1 MIPLKIVI
9 FEPHPDD
16 LLMGPGPIILKWI
29 EESHDIHIITVTD
42 GRACLRKSEEKDI
55 VEIPEDE
62 VAEMRINEAKEAM
75 EFLGLPQENLHLL
88 YFPDAES
95 HKYIKEGIE
104 KVIPLIKDAERLCLP
119 SNHNLHEDHQATHDI
134 AVGAARELNLTN
146 IEYWVYFVPQYGRFN
161 EDSKDKWVSIKISE
175 KGRQKLQD
183 WLQIYQSQSLTKLT
197 WKLYTRYIK
206 SVKQM
211 LYAIYK
217 FEDIGKY
224 YNF

>member
-1 MIPLKIVI
+1 MFNLKIVI

-16 LLMGPGPIILKWI
+16 LLMGPGPVILNWI
-29 EESHDIHIITVTD
+29 EEGHDIHIITVTD
-42 GRACLRKSEEKDI
+42 GRACFRKSEEI
-55 VEIPEDE
+55 PSVEIPENE
-62 VAEMRINEAKEAM
+62 VAEMRINEAKKAV

-95 HKYIKEGIE
+95 QKYIKEGIE
-104 KVIPLIKDAERLCLP
+104 KVKPLIRDAERLCLP
-119 SNHNLHEDHQATHDI
+119 SDNNLHEDHQATHDI
-134 AVGAARELNLTN
+134 AIGAARELKLTN

-161 EDSKDKWVSIKISE
+161 EDSKDKWVTIKISE
-175 KGRQKLQD
+175 EGKEKLQK
-183 WLQIYQSQSLTKLT
+183 WLQIYQSQSLTKNT

-206 SVKQM
+206 SIKQM

-224 YNF
+224 HNF